1 MNSWFSRSEVRR
13 GLALALILGGAG
25 LAFVDPWYALAPLL
39 AAALLML
46 LPARSGGGNP
56 LDELNDLVAHIG
68 EGRLESRLP
77 RAYADPGLEHIRV
90 KLNSALD
97 QTETSF
103 REMLGAME
111 ASTEGR
117 AWRRLQTAG
126 LHGTFRA
133 VLERMQQML
142 NKLEEAQESIAR
154 EALLSRIF
162 LRSER
167 GLSMAIGRVRSAL
180 EEVSKDS
187 TEAESLARTFADSA
201 SSMSDAAIS
210 MSAALGSANQSAQRS
225 AASLAE
231 LRDRTEA
238 IKGMTGRIDNVA
250 KQTNLLALNASI
262 EAARAGEAGRGF
274 AVVADEVRKLADQA
288 QQATVEISQAVGEV
302 VMAVNQVSESM
313 EAVGVSVSDARAT
326 ADVFGSE
333 LAGSASSAHVVQG
346 LAEAIGRGATTMDT
360 SMHMVWL
367 AQKARNDVNAAING
381 EAVDI
386 TSLTEPEKKA
396 LDMVSSKRWAH
407 SSKDRDALLEMYE
420 SLFAHIDESMK
431 TPA

>member
-39 AAALLML
+39 AAAVLL
-46 LPARSGGGNP
+46 LPAQSRGGNP
-56 LDELNDLVAHIG
+56 LQELNDLVARIG

-117 AWRRLQTAG
+117 GWRRLQTAG

-167 GLSMAIGRVRSAL
+167 GLAMAIGRVRNAL
-180 EEVSKDS
+180 ELVSKDS
-187 TEAESLARTFADSA
+187 TEAESLARAFAESA
-201 SSMSDAAIS
+201 RSMSDAAIS
-210 MSAALGSANQSAQRS
+210 MSSALGSANESAQLS
-225 AASLAE
+225 AVSLAE
-231 LRDRTEA
+231 LRERTEA
-238 IKGMTGRIDNVA
+238 IKGITGRIDSVA

-288 QQATVEISQAVGEV
+288 QQATVEISQAIGEV
-302 VMAVNQVSESM
+302 VLAVSQVSERM
-313 EAVGVSVSDARAT
+313 GAVGSSVSDARAT

-333 LAGSASSAHVVQG
+333 LASSATSAHVVQG
-346 LAEAIGRGATTMDT
+346 LAESIGRGATTMDT

-396 LDMVSSKRWAH
+396 LALATSKRWAH
-407 SSKDRDALLEMYE
+407 SSKDREALLEMYE
-420 SLFAHIDESMK
+420 SLFSHIDDSMNK
-431 TPA
+431 PA